1 MNGLLFFTGGIILWG
16 GEYTSPGE
24 KGEKEKYK
32 IHLAQR
38 LKRKGEIQNT
48 PRPEKKEKRRNT
60 KNAQHYSFP
69 LLVLCDAFIFSRR
82 PSCFNAKGY

>member
-32 IHLAQR
+32 KCAAL
-38 LKRKGEIQNT
+38 LF
-48 PRPEKKEKRRNT
+48 P
-60 KNAQHYSFP
+60 SFSS
-69 LLVLCDAFIFSRR
+69 VRCIYF
-82 PSCFNAKGY
+82 